1 MQEKSED
8 FTIGRLH
15 LRPKYPLIGYCFF
28 ERPGT
33 ERWVHMNKQDTL
45 LVLIALSGELP
56 ADLAEFV
63 IGSPS
68 YTAAVLTRFKQEGYI
83 LVRNKS
89 GYKGYVLRAKGKR
102 YVLAKFGED
111 TEIFLQ
117 GAAETNHVKG
127 EIEKRLRLHRMSK
140 VWVFFW
146 KTGIPIFRS
155 EKPELFQEAL
165 EDGRGQTAYFGSQEF
180 KGRTDAIKGSRACGI
195 LLAGESGY
203 IVYHSLTQRMRWA
216 KKMERA
222 MKSFAEKESMKGG
235 RLRRFDAVVM
245 GDTIEFLNELL
256 ISDGGI
262 KGNLFQID
270 DIYEHYYYVP
280 GILEAGIQVQLLT
293 DAGKRKRL
301 YQFLCTALKETAGT
315 EYRLWA
321 GADESGNPVYFCYE
335 LDMRRLLGIRQ
346 ELAWKRKGSIF
357 CFSYQRPVLELFFGK
372 GVSYR
377 EMMVNRVLE
386 FLSQEETSFSY
397 AADDGGGV

>member
-1 MQEKSED
+1 
-8 FTIGRLH
+8 
-15 LRPKYPLIGYCFF
+15 
-28 ERPGT
+28 
-33 ERWVHMNKQDTL
+33 MNKQDTL

-222 MKSFAEKESMKGG
+222 MKSFAERESMKCGK
-235 RLRRFDAVVM
+235 LRRFDAVVM
-245 GDTIEFLNELL
+245 GDAIEFLTELL
-256 ISDGGI
+256 ASDGGV

-280 GILEAGIQVQLLT
+280 TVAEAWIQVMLLT
-293 DAGKRKRL
+293 EGRKRERL
-301 YQFLCTALKETAGT
+301 YRFLCTALSKPDDSGHQASAGMD
-315 EYRLWA
+315 
-321 GADESGNPVYFCYE
+321 GSGNPVYFCYE
-335 LDMRRLLGIRQ
+335 LDMRQLLRVRQ
-346 ELAWKRKGSIF
+346 ELEWKQKGSIF
-357 CFSYQRPVLELFFGK
+357 CFSYQRPVLEVFLGK
-372 GVSYR
+372 GVLYR
-377 EMMVNRVLE
+377 EIVTEKVSE
-386 FLSQEETSFSY
+386 YLSQE
-397 AADDGGGV
+397 DV